1 MADDRY
7 REQAGWR
14 GSGRGDSIFG
24 GGERGGGGGGGH
36 QDRGFFE
43 RAGEQVR
50 SWFGDD
56 ERGGSRGGGGEWDRQ
71 EPWGGGDYAASSFG
85 GGQGGRAQ
93 SWSEGQ
99 RGGGGSFGSG
109 SGRHPL
115 DDHYR
120 SWRDRQIAELDRE
133 YEEYCR
139 HRQQQFETDFHSW
152 RQTRQSGGGSPGAA
166 DTQATSTTTG
176 GTGMGSSAS
185 FGSSNPDAESGDTG
199 SEEAPRTRTNLP

>member
-14 GSGRGDSIFG
+14 GSGRSDSIFG
-24 GGERGGGGGGGH
+24 GSERGGGGH
-36 QDRGFFE
+36 EDRGFFE

-50 SWFGDD
+50 SWFGGDD
-56 ERGGSRGGGGEWDRQ
+56 RGGGGGEWDRQ
-71 EPWGGGDYAASSFG
+71 EPWGGGDYAAGSFG
-85 GGQGGRAQ
+85 GGQGGHAQ
-93 SWSEGQ
+93 SWSEGHG
-99 RGGGGSFGSG
+99 RSGGGSSGVG

-152 RQTRQSGGGSPGAA
+152 RQTRQGGGSQSSGASAGPA

-176 GTGMGSSAS
+176 GTGMGSDAS
-185 FGSSNPDAESGDTG
+185 FGSSNPDLEGGDAG
-199 SEEAPRTRTNLP
+199 SEGAPRTRTNQP